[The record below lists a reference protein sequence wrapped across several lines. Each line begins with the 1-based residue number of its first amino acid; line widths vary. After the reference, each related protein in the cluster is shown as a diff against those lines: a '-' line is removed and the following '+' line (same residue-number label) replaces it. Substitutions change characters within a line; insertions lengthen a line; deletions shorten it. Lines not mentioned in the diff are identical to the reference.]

1 MVKFEEFVETSAYLL
16 CFPRV
21 DTFQKKSLLTTNEV
35 RDEKNAIF
43 IVPSS
48 I

>member
-1 MVKFEEFVETSAYLL
+1 M
-16 CFPRV
+16 CFQRI

-43 IVPSS
+43 IVPSP